1 MSEITEII
9 TEIVCNHAIFVL
21 NIIGVQ
27 LYLMKFEQVG
37 HLLRF
42 SAGIMDISQ
51 KMDPT
56 IISGIKHYNLTA
68 SVKRLLLTSNDLTW
82 PDAQFFVEGYN
93 KSLQLD
99 VSRKSEGLV
108 VFNKSHLPTRQL
120 TKIKIPMDIKI
131 IIFELT

>member
-9 TEIVCNHAIFVL
+9 IEIVCNHAIFVL

-68 SVKRLLLTSNDLTW
+68 FVKRLLLTSNDLIW
-82 PDAQFFVEGYN
+82 CKFFVEGYN